1 MYIFVFNH
9 NLGNITV
16 KKNGYYH
23 YMIWKCTSKK
33 VVAVCVYIKIFLDEC
48 QQMIRIRPLL
58 IWKAKFLFKNG
69 LPINKPAH
77 IKERLFL
84 STSCTHY
91 FES

>member
-58 IWKAKFLFKNG
+58 FKNG